1 MQEEPIGVA
10 LEIVNQVEQLPE
22 QYRVDAFRVLLEY
35 KLGIKAVAVA
45 QKVAP
50 EFPAAAEQISFSE
63 FLNQLEEPKTNPQRF
78 AAVAYY
84 YEKYRKENSV
94 AQEDI
99 VSAMREAGLRPPA
112 NLSRDI
118 AIATSTKN
126 ALLMQAD
133 PKGGVSAWQL
143 TRTGRKFIEQRTKE

>member
-1 MQEEPIGVA
+1 MQEEPIEVA

-35 KLGIKAVAVA
+35 KLGSKAVAVA
-45 QKVAP
+45 QKAAP

-63 FLNQLEEPKTNPQRF
+63 FLNQLEELKNNPQRF

-94 AQEDI
+94 TQEDI
-99 VSAMREAGLRPPA
+99 VSVMREAGLLSPA
-112 NLSRDI
+112 NFIRDI
-118 AIATSTKN
+118 AIATSTKK
-126 ALLMQAD
+126 ALLMQVD
-133 PKGGVSAWQL
+133 PKDGTSAWQL
-143 TRTGRKFIEQRTKE
+143 TRTGRTFIEQRIEQ